1 MSGNNVWLQTSGFQ
15 KLAKIDYFWHFSKM
29 STQIVNVARFARN
42 IFCDFQTL
50 CSVNSAFL
58 SGAPNKST
66 KTRVDHNL
74 QG

>member
-1 MSGNNVWLQTSGFQ
+1 MFDRKLQVSKNSPKLTFFGIFQ
-15 KLAKIDYFWHFSKM
+15 KLL

-42 IFCDFQTL
+42 FFCDFQTL
-50 CSVNSAFL
+50 FSVNSAFL